1 MDTGRTFIE
10 VPTFTKKWHA
20 LGLTDDD
27 LKKLQEELLQNP
39 KLGAVIQG
47 TGGMRKIR
55 IPLECKEKGKRGG
68 ARVIYVDV
76 EWKETIY
83 LINVYTKDEK
93 DDLTDD
99 ERKAFKAVI
108 KILKEE

>member
-20 LGLTDDD
+20 L
-27 LKKLQEELLQNP
+27 
-39 KLGAVIQG
+39 
-47 TGGMRKIR
+47 
-55 IPLECKEKGKRGG
+55 
-68 ARVIYVDV
+68 
-76 EWKETIY
+76 
-83 LINVYTKDEK
+83 
-93 DDLTDD
+93 DLTDD